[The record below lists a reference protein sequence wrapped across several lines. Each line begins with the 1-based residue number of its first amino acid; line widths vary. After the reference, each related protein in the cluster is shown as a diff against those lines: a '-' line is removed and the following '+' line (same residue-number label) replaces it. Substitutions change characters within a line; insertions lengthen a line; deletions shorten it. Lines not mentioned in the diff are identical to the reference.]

1 VETIANSQGVYS
13 ERVEH
18 QNHFRRTMADIVIG
32 LNPLAQNATIVFNK
46 IEKDHYDD
54 SRAIEE
60 GRMEKRIL
68 LSKKADLFFVQDL
81 FGDLIEDESKIP
93 WLVQMT
99 LTGLPRLVNNGDNII
114 VEDVAYT
121 VAKVAPVHRL
131 NDGILR
137 LLIYVERGVKPT
149 I

>member
-1 VETIANSQGVYS
+1 
-13 ERVEH
+13 
-18 QNHFRRTMADIVIG
+18 
-32 LNPLAQNATIVFNK
+32 
-46 IEKDHYDD
+46 
-54 SRAIEE
+54 
-60 GRMEKRIL
+60 MEKRIL
-68 LSKKADLFFVQDL
+68 PSKKADLFFVQDL

>member
-1 VETIANSQGVYS
+1 
-13 ERVEH
+13 
-18 QNHFRRTMADIVIG
+18 MADIVIG

-99 LTGLPRLVNNGDNII
+99 LTGLPHLVNNGDNII

-149 I
+149 IWDRKSVV